1 MVQMSRFV
9 LPIFAF
15 ALTATAAAAPPAPL
29 LGFSDSGAAAQ
40 RALEARFDA
49 SLNPKTLRGWMN
61 QLPPHPPLLGPPY
74 DKQNA
79 DLRAPLFRSWGYAPR
94 LEEFQVLFPTPKL

>member
-49 SLNPKTLRGWMN
+49 SLNPENLRGWMK
-61 QLPPHPPLLGPPY
+61 QLTAHPHHLGSPY

-79 DLRAPLFRSWGYAPR
+79 ELMASLFRSWGYDTR
-94 LEEFQVLFPTPKL
+94 LEEFQVLFPTP